1 MNRKYDILIV
11 DIIAFILLLLLAT
24 LFSSCG
30 TEWAM
35 VKLDKAPIQ
44 SSMYCKVRYPVDS
57 FFKEGKTIIKTDTNY
72 YPVYLPNGDS
82 GSTDT
87 IVQVIR
93 KYFHTTDTVGV
104 VNNSAMAEFKRK
116 YEGLIGKVK
125 EFIQTDIKRQEK
137 NARLQDGRNAW
148 RLIGIGAILI
158 IIAFG
163 LGYLLSKRKI
173 I

>member
-1 MNRKYDILIV
+1 
-11 DIIAFILLLLLAT
+11 
-24 LFSSCG
+24 
-30 TEWAM
+30 M
-35 VKLDKAPIQ
+35 VKLDKSPIQ
-44 SSMYCKVRYPVDS
+44 SSRYCKVRYPVDS
-57 FFKEGKTIIKTDTNY
+57 FFKESKTIIKTDTNY

-93 KYFHTTDTVGV
+93 KFFHKTDTVGV

-116 YEGLIGKVK
+116 YEGLIGEVK
-125 EFIQTDIKRQEK
+125 ELIQTDIKRQEK
-137 NARLQDGRNAW
+137 NVRLQDGRNTW

-173 I
+173 LK